1 MKKNNFYL
9 LSFSTTFLYWSLD
22 AYANTLLYGSS
33 FMSELLL
40 SGPHNAPLI
49 KIVIAL
55 IIFIATFLPLFRIY
69 SNHEDTTYKP
79 CIEELDSLK
88 QLTETLY
95 SPLAPKINI
104 TKALE
109 KLTTLL
115 GLEASILFTYTKDT
129 LFIYNESTFVKSHFK
144 SKELFPFRPDTSLN
158 PIEQIANTCFV
169 EKRLFSQ
176 DTVVLENQKLTLT
189 CFIIKEIKSN
199 KVMGNLML
207 ISENEKTVE
216 KAIELIQKFIEQL
229 SFTLYIALKKDIFM
243 INNEQSVEEK
253 GIDKELNIL
262 NYLKIMEKIE
272 HEFKRNRR
280 YHTECTLMLI
290 DMPMLKNLT
299 NIFPDTVI
307 STLKKDVATLIKKN
321 IREVDI
327 LGKWSHDQLALL
339 LPDVDFR
346 AAQGVAKKIQMLLEN
361 QKFTHIGKIS
371 CSFGITSLSPKD
383 ALSSFRLRAE
393 TALNLANSQEGNQIE
408 VKLLV

>member
-1 MKKNNFYL
+1 MKKNYFYI
-9 LSFSTTFLYWSLD
+9 LSFSATFLYWCLD

-33 FMSELLL
+33 FLSEFLLA
-40 SGPHNAPLI
+40 GPHNAPFI
-49 KIVIAL
+49 KIGIAL
-55 IIFIATFLPLFRIY
+55 IIFVAIFLPFFRMQHI
-69 SNHEDTTYKP
+69 HGDTTYKP

-95 SPLAPKINI
+95 SPLSPKVNI

-109 KLTTLL
+109 KLATLL

-129 LFIYNESTFVKSHFK
+129 LLIYNETTFVKSHFHA
-144 SKELFPFRPDTSLN
+144 KELFPFRPSTSLN
-158 PIEQIANTCFV
+158 PLEKIANTCFI

-176 DTVVLENQKLTLT
+176 DTIVLEDQKLTLT
-189 CFIIKEIKSN
+189 CFIIKEAKN
-199 KVMGNLML
+199 NQVMGNLML
-207 ISENEKTVE
+207 VSENEKSVE

-229 SFTLYIALKKDIFM
+229 SFTLYIALKKDTFM
-243 INNEQSVEEK
+243 INNEQVMEEK
-253 GIDKELNIL
+253 GIDKDLNIL

-280 YHTECTLMLI
+280 YHTELTLMLI
-290 DMPMLKNLT
+290 DIPMLKNLI

-307 STLKKDVATLIKKN
+307 ATLKKDVANLIKKN

-361 QKFTHIGKIS
+361 QKFTHIGRIS
-371 CSFGITSLSPKD
+371 CSFGITSLSKKD

-393 TALNLANSQEGNQIE
+393 NALSLASNQEGNQIE